1 MAEIEKYFRSIFGS
15 NENFKICFRDYL
27 TFSRL
32 QDFSIFVSGHLFFL
46 KCLAKLE
53 MDVCVIFWSPDEIL
67 SKLIFVL
74 ALMKSQGCG
83 QIQETMFCRP
93 LTMELQSD
101 PQSAAPP

>member
-1 MAEIEKYFRSIFGS
+1 MTAFDRALPLNSFCI
-15 NENFKICFRDYL
+15 
-27 TFSRL
+27 SRL
-32 QDFSIFVSGHLFFL
+32 QDFSILVSGHLFFEVFI
-46 KCLAKLE
+46 AKLE
-53 MDVCVIFWSPDEIL
+53 MDPDEIL